1 MIQKALEEGSGQSVL
16 FQREGTK
23 EKEME
28 AKVTEGNLAGE
39 VEGDGRGRGCILVRK
54 NQSLPPE
61 GLGNF
66 LVIEHKAVS
75 R

>member
-39 VEGDGRGRGCILVRK
+39 VEGDGRGRGHILVRT
-54 NQSLPPE
+54 NQRLPPE

-66 LVIEHKAVS
+66 LVIEHKAAS